1 VRLNDLFDPEKGPA
15 ALLRFALYPL
25 LLIVI
30 CQVLTVLLSRLS
42 IADMFLAFVF
52 LLLLSPLAYFIRK
65 AREHG
70 HERGGGRRGGA
81 ERTPIL
87 PTNEEME

>member
-1 VRLNDLFDPEKGPA
+1 MRLNDLFDPEKGPA

-25 LLIVI
+25 ILIVI
-30 CQVLTVLLSRLS
+30 CDALVALLSRLS
-42 IADMFLAFVF
+42 ITDMFLAFVF
-52 LLLLSPLAYFIRK
+52 LLLLSPLAYFV
-65 AREHG
+65 REKRRRG
-70 HERGGGRRGGA
+70 RERGGGRRSGA